1 MLSRHKNQNAAAKSK
16 INAGVATFV
25 NNAATAASEIN
36 AFKNDAVAAASKINY
51 NATNASK
58 SLWAPL
64 PNLNCGRSIRI
75 ATACHCHHM
84 SLHVIVSK
92 TQLEQA
98 HPKSSCHEHNAPR
111 QC

>member
-16 INAGVATFV
+16 INAEAATFV
-25 NNAATAASEIN
+25 NNAAAAASEIN

-75 ATACHCHHM
+75 ASVVVIASHCIK
-84 SLHVIVSK
+84 VATGAGASK
-92 TQLEQA
+92 IQL
-98 HPKSSCHEHNAPR
+98 P
-111 QC
+111 